1 MPTEKHIGSTFN
13 HFLEREKLLAGT
25 TAEAVKKVLARQ
37 LQEEMDREHISK
49 SEMAR
54 RMQTS
59 RAALDRLL
67 NPNNSA
73 VTLKTLHNAA
83 QVLGKQIR
91 MELVG

>member
-1 MPTEKHIGSTFN
+1 MAKKKHIGSTFDD
-13 HFLEREKLLAGT
+13 FLEKENLLAET
-25 TAEAVKKVLARQ
+25 TAEAVKKVLAWQ
-37 LQEEMDREHISK
+37 LQDAMNKEHISK

-67 NPNNSA
+67 NPENSS
-73 VTLKTLHNAA
+73 VTLRTLHKAA